1 MLPQALLEN
10 SSRRS
15 GLICVAGDKHS
26 QIDRTLVELAKAINE
41 PSFEVGQKLGSR
53 KGAMILRQAP
63 QTFQIGSPFL
73 LVQYGEI
80 NQPLVLKNLL
90 DCQVLIF
97 EKLMDFDELE
107 WALQLAEEG
116 RMVIVH
122 LATNSILSLLH
133 RVYSLCPGVQKEHW
147 HWRFADSLQLLFNQI
162 FIERRAGGADPIE
175 TQEASWAYEMALAS
189 PLVKKWLKEGNLES
203 FEVELRQGAEKSGLL
218 SLNQSLLQLLIRRKI
233 DVSAAFESSRDPE
246 DLDSMLKKVGI

>member
-15 GLICVAGDKHS
+15 GLICVAGDRYS
-26 QIDRTLVELAKAINE
+26 QIDRTLIELTKSINE
-41 PSFEVGQKLGSR
+41 QNFDVSPNHGPR

-63 QTFQIGSPFL
+63 QSFQIGSPFL
-73 LVQYGEI
+73 LVQYEEI

-90 DCQVLIF
+90 ECQVLIF

-122 LATNSILSLLH
+122 MATNSILSLLH
-133 RVYSLCPGVQKEHW
+133 RVYSLWPGGQKEHW
-147 HWRFADSLQLLFNQI
+147 HWRFTDSLQLLFNQI
-162 FIERRAGGADPIE
+162 FIEKRAVGTDQIE
-175 TQEASWAYEMALAS
+175 THEASWAYEMALAS
-189 PLVKKWLKEGNLES
+189 PLVKKWLKEGNLSS

-233 DVSAAFESSRDPE
+233 DVSTAFASSRDPE